1 MTAQEM
7 SAVSRK
13 LAEPPHR
20 TTGDLDELSLLF
32 ERYISAVSEF
42 MEANTDRLILGRR

>member
-1 MTAQEM
+1 M

-20 TTGDLDELSLLF
+20 TTGDLDELFLLL

-42 MEANTDRLILGRR
+42 MANTDRLILGRR

>member
-1 MTAQEM
+1 M

-13 LAEPPHR
+13 LAEPAAPHDGR
-20 TTGDLDELSLLF
+20 DLDELFLLL